1 MSAGDAAKA
10 EHANVMTVGN
20 KFLVLATSTQVVSI
34 IGFLILTTGTTLHFP
49 TQGVRTGLSDL
60 QNIQLYNNYIGVTL
74 MMLVGF
80 GYLMTFL
87 KHYGLGAVGL
97 TFFITCLGMQVAILG
112 HHIFK
117 HLIGEGHWSKL
128 PIDGMVLVEGDFAVA
143 AFLISF
149 GGLIGKVN
157 PAQLVVLVVLESLF
171 YNANTQLLMFKW
183 LEVADA
189 GGSIVIHMFGAYFGL
204 AVAWVVGKPSKMEK
218 EGASPVSD
226 VFAMIGTVFLWLYW
240 PSFVA
245 AWIPAGSVEW
255 DTALT
260 NTVLALLG
268 SCVSTFILSAALSG
282 KILRPVDIQ
291 NATLA
296 GGVSIGALANL
307 NILPGGALL
316 VGCAAG
322 LLSTFGYAK
331 VQPFLLEKLGLHDTC
346 GIHNLHGMPSVFG
359 GVLSI
364 FAPLVVETGL
374 AGSPGKVGNQIL
386 AIVVCLVVSIL
397 TGLFTGF
404 VMKALKDDAEGFND
418 QEFWEV
424 AEEAEAELGALPEKI
439 DV

>member
-1 MSAGDAAKA
+1 MSAGDEAKA
-10 EHANVMTVGN
+10 GHANVMTVGN

-34 IGFLILTTGTTLHFP
+34 IGFLILTTGTTLHFK
-49 TQGVRTGLSDL
+49 GTGLSDL

-171 YNANTQLLMFKW
+171 YNFNTQLLMFKW

-226 VFAMIGTVFLWLYW
+226 VLAFIGTVFLWLYW